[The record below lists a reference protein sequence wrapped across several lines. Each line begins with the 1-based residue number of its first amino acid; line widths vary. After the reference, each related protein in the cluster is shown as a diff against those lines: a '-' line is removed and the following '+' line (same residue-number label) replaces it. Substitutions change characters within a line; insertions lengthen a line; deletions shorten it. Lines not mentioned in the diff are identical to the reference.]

1 MKKLDLNKVVLSEFI
16 DLNLLGSLLYIR
28 VNKSRL
34 EITDTKI
41 AVIINVEVENITFD
55 KSYKITQKLNK
66 KSYIDFI
73 NGILYSSNKIYNL
86 EDHKGLDTEQVFK
99 DNSNNINEIK
109 FNHNGIKSLNKV
121 KQISKYISINHYND
135 IAMGLYSDDTK
146 IYFKLDREFKG
157 DWSAYNLHIDTKNI
171 IPHNH
176 YIFNKI
182 TYQIHMDNFK
192 SIAMQRIG
200 KDSREYKMPTF
211 NKELAIKIDKSILNE
226 IKGFKKQISWDYSQL
241 NSCVNIHIEN
251 NKAYLYIVNKDEFLY
266 YKKELCDI
274 NIDNTSFCIHYNT
287 FIDLLNLGDL
297 YINYNSYYN
306 RVNVL
311 INDRDIEL
319 YAVLDN
325 IFLGNEYP
333 RENDN
338 INTDDELIDISV
350 SKESWNT
357 FKVQNMYIGDERDEE
372 DNFICNKAII
382 TNDGNSIVIIEKI
395 NNIPTPKSFD
405 IPCYMMNSKEFNMK
419 LDIRNKKGY
428 INNCPLDI
436 YTMDR
441 ETFKKKLSL
450 IRDKEYKIRLNYNEI
465 KEFKNAFSVAKKRFM
480 CEETGDYTNETK
492 ANIEFKNDVIIFRNE
507 EGEEKCRM
515 NFNSGLYFTM
525 ETRYTR
531 LNAIFK
537 YLKAS
542 KDDSITLE
550 FNVSYIGSIQS
561 YLNDNKNKVIC
572 IYANFEN
579 TKQDDDNKNLNKQD
593 NNIDTKDND
602 SDTNDINKDI
612 NIENNN
618 NLNIDNA
625 IDIDIS
631 IDNNI
636 NNINTKDFNVKE
648 YIAKNLLMKRDFKSY
663 FNQMRVKFFNSILWS
678 ENIWK
683 KLGSK
688 LELINLNI
696 NNRVLAVRLHKDTS

>member
-16 DLNLLGSLLYIR
+16 DLNLLRIPLYIR
-28 VNKSRL
+28 VNKGKL
-34 EITDTKI
+34 EITDTKMAI
-41 AVIINVEVENITFD
+41 IINVEVEDTTFD
-55 KSYKITQKLNK
+55 KSYKINK
-66 KSYIDFI
+66 KLSKNSYIDFI
-73 NGILYSSNKIYNL
+73 KGILYLNKREYDLEYN
-86 EDHKGLDTEQVFK
+86 KGLDTEAVFK
-99 DNSNNINEIK
+99 DSSKDINEIK
-109 FNHNGIKSLNKV
+109 FNDNGVRILNKV
-121 KQISKYISINHYND
+121 KQISKYININYYND
-135 IAMGLYSDDTK
+135 IAMGFCNDDIK

-157 DWSAYNLHIDTKNI
+157 DWSEYNLYIDTKNI

-192 SIAMQRIG
+192 SIAMQHIG

-251 NKAYLYIVNKDEFLY
+251 NKAYLYIVNEDEFLY

-325 IFLGNEYP
+325 IFLGNVYP
-333 RENDN
+333 RENNN
-338 INTDDELIDISV
+338 IDTDDELIDISV

-357 FKVQNMYIGDERDEE
+357 FKVQNIYIGDERDEE
-372 DNFICNKAII
+372 GNFICNRAII
-382 TNDGNSIVIIEKI
+382 TNDGNNIVIIEKI
-395 NNIPTPKSFD
+395 KPIPTPKSFN
-405 IPCYMMNSKEFNMK
+405 IPCYMLNSKEFNMK

-428 INNCPLDI
+428 INNYPLDI
-436 YTMDR
+436 YTINRD
-441 ETFKKKLSL
+441 TFKKNLNL
-450 IRDKEYKIRLNYNEI
+450 IRDKEHKIRLSYNEM
-465 KEFKNAFSVAKKRFM
+465 KEFKNALSIARKRFM

-492 ANIEFKNDVIIFRNE
+492 ANIEFKGDAIIFRNT
-507 EGEEKCRM
+507 EGDEKYRM
-515 NFNSGLYFTM
+515 KFNSGLYCTI
-525 ETRYTR
+525 ETSYTR
-531 LNAIFK
+531 LNSIFK

-550 FNVSYIGSIQS
+550 FNVSWIGSIQA
-561 YLNDNKNKVIC
+561 YLNDDKNKVIC
-572 IYANFEN
+572 IYANFEK
-579 TKQDDDNKNLNKQD
+579 TKQDDDDKNNLNKQD
-593 NNIDTKDND
+593 NNVDTKDND
-602 SDTNDINKDI
+602 NNANANDI
-612 NIENNN
+612 E
-618 NLNIDNA
+618 IDN
-625 IDIDIS
+625 
-631 IDNNI
+631 DNNTI
-636 NNINTKDFNVKE
+636 DTKDSNIKE
-648 YIAKNLLMKRDFKSY
+648 YIAKNLDKDNNVGVNDKRDFKSY
-663 FNQMRVKFFNSILWS
+663 FNQMRVKFFDSILWS
-678 ENIWK
+678 ENICK
-683 KLGSK
+683 KFGSK

-696 NNRVLAVRLHKDTS
+696 NNRVLAVRLYKDTS

>member
-16 DLNLLGSLLYIR
+16 DLNLLRSPFYIR
-28 VNKSRL
+28 VNKGKL

-41 AVIINVEVENITFD
+41 AIIINVEVEDITFD
-55 KSYKITQKLNK
+55 KSYKITQILDK

-86 EDHKGLDTEQVFK
+86 ENHKGLDTEKVFK
-99 DNSNNINEIK
+99 DNSNDINEIK
-109 FNHNGIKSLNKV
+109 LNDNGVKSLNKV
-121 KQISKYISINHYND
+121 KQISKYININHHNN
-135 IAMGLYSDDTK
+135 IAMGFYNDDIK

-157 DWSAYNLHIDTKNI
+157 NDNKYNLDIDIKNL

-182 TYQIHMDNFK
+182 TYQTYMNNFK
-192 SIAMQRIG
+192 SIAMQYFLSDNIEH
-200 KDSREYKMPTF
+200 KIPTF

-226 IKGFKKQISWDYSQL
+226 IKGFKKQISQDYSQL

-311 INDRDIEL
+311 ISDGDIEL

-325 IFLGNEYP
+325 IFLGNGYP

-338 INTDDELIDISV
+338 INTDDKLIDISV

-372 DNFICNKAII
+372 DNFICNRAII

-395 NNIPTPKSFD
+395 KPIHTPKSFD
-405 IPCYMMNSKEFNMK
+405 IPCYMLNIKEFNMK

-428 INNCPLDI
+428 INNYPIDI
-436 YTMDR
+436 YIINRD
-441 ETFKKKLSL
+441 TFKKKLSL
-450 IRDKEYKIRLNYNEI
+450 IRDKEHKIRLSYNEI
-465 KEFKNAFSVAKKRFM
+465 KEFKNALSIAKKRFM

-492 ANIEFKNDVIIFRNE
+492 ANIEFKNDAIIFRNE
-507 EGEEKCRM
+507 EGEGKCRM
-515 NFNSGLYFTM
+515 KFNSGLYCTI
-525 ETRYTR
+525 ETSYTR

-579 TKQDDDNKNLNKQD
+579 TKQD
-593 NNIDTKDND
+593 
-602 SDTNDINKDI
+602 
-612 NIENNN
+612 
-618 NLNIDNA
+618 
-625 IDIDIS
+625 
-631 IDNNI
+631 
-636 NNINTKDFNVKE
+636 
-648 YIAKNLLMKRDFKSY
+648 
-663 FNQMRVKFFNSILWS
+663 
-678 ENIWK
+678 
-683 KLGSK
+683 
-688 LELINLNI
+688 
-696 NNRVLAVRLHKDTS
+696 